1 MSKISDKVSENL
13 ETAVE
18 EALDTIGVEVNN
30 DTDNDKEEKVEVK
43 PKRKRRTK
51 AEIQEANEAVER
63 KQKELESRIIR
74 CNEDTHIIATV
85 EWDSDEQSNIPNK
98 VEIPDSILKDNYDL
112 ETISDWLSNTSGYC
126 HKGFV
131 LDWPKRHKNLEEF
144 CQWEKEKAHIKGYEE
159 PDFDFRD
166 SYSAGEKVFLVRVYE
181 KYKEKEF
188 IEMILRTVYPRDMVG
203 VVDKKYCQMVGF
215 NERDNLFT
223 NKQSAKTF
231 YNSISFAA
239 KDNYNDSDDDTDDVD
254 IEDNDMEEQE

>member
-13 ETAVE
+13 ESAVE
-18 EALDTIGVEVNN
+18 EALDTMGIEVDNN
-30 DTDNDKEEKVEVK
+30 KEEVETK

-51 AEIQEANEAVER
+51 AEIQEEREAIER
-63 KQKELESRIIR
+63 KQKELESRIIK

-85 EWDSDEQSNIPNK
+85 EWDNDDQSNIPNK
-98 VEIPDSILKDNYDL
+98 VEIPDSILKDDYDSD
-112 ETISDWLSNTSGYC
+112 TISDWLSNSSGYC
-126 HKGFV
+126 HKGFT
-131 LDWPKRHKNLEEF
+131 LEWPNNYKSLEEF

-181 KYKEKEF
+181 NYKEKEF
-188 IEMILRTVYPRDMVG
+188 IEMTLRTVYTRDMVG

-223 NKQSAKTF
+223 NKQHARNF
-231 YNSISFAA
+231 YNSISFTA
-239 KDNYNDSDDDTDDVD
+239 KDSYIDVDDDTDDVD
-254 IEDNDMEEQE
+254 TEDNIENNDMEEQE

>member
-13 ETAVE
+13 ESAVE
-18 EALDTIGVEVNN
+18 EALDTMGIEVDNN
-30 DTDNDKEEKVEVK
+30 KEEIETK

-51 AEIQEANEAVER
+51 AEIQEEREAIER

-74 CNEDTHIIATV
+74 CNENTHIIATV
-85 EWDSDEQSNIPNK
+85 EWDSDDQSNIPNK
-98 VEIPDSILKDNYDL
+98 VEIPDSILKDDYNLD
-112 ETISDWLSNTSGYC
+112 TISDWLSNTSGYC
-126 HKGFV
+126 HKGFT
-131 LDWPKRHKNLEEF
+131 LEWPNNHKSLEEF

-181 KYKEKEF
+181 NYKEKEF
-188 IEMILRTVYPRDMVG
+188 IEMTLRTVYTRDMVG

-223 NKQSAKTF
+223 NKQHARNF
-231 YNSISFAA
+231 YNSISFIA
-239 KDNYNDSDDDTDDVD
+239 KDSYIDVDDDTDDVD
-254 IEDNDMEEQE
+254 TEDNIDNNDMEEQA